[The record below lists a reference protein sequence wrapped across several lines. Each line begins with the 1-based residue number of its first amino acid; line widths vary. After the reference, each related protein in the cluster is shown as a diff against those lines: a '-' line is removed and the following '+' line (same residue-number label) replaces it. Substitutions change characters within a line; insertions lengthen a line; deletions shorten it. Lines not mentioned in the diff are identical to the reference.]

1 MNIVDPLAASGISVA
16 GSHCLNTADGSQER
30 TGKGTVS
37 FNVAVP
43 SPGRSGAAERSGTP
57 GELFPCLTKVL
68 VGGLSHVSGRFVLE
82 RHDGLSAEDLTQ
94 AVRTD
99 VHRVHQGRQGRQGR
113 QGHRTS
119 TLHVPLGILPRYVF
133 GSAEL
138 HFHSHIVPRAVTRRT
153 ERRHLLIQRPP
164 SFHQLSGP
172 GQVIRGITKYCPS
185 QLLDSGLVN
194 DSAV

>member
-82 RHDGLSAEDLTQ
+82 RHDDLSAEDLTQ
-94 AVRTD
+94 AVVTD
-99 VHRVHQGRQGRQGR
+99 MHRVHQCR
-113 QGHRTS
+113 QGHRTG
-119 TLHVPLGILPRYVF
+119 TLHVPLGILPRHVF

-138 HFHSHIVPRAVTRRT
+138 HFHSHVVPRAVTRRT
-153 ERRHLLIQRPP
+153 QRRHLLIQRPP
-164 SFHQLSGP
+164 IFHQLSGP